1 MLEGFPWFSDSV
13 FSTAAV
19 ADLYADGNNE
29 IISGGES
36 TAGVAYGQTY
46 TNGGHIKIMSS
57 AGNAGTGNPAGG
69 LICEYNT
76 NQNIG
81 ASSAAVGQ
89 FLSGGGVGVA
99 IGDGSYY
106 PGASDTNKLFAINTG
121 CGVAWSDT
129 LDGLT
134 TDSPALAD
142 VLGNGQLQVVEGTSA
157 GTIYVLNG
165 TNGAIQW
172 SAPTSGAVD
181 GSPVTADLTG
191 DGYQD
196 VIVPT
201 INGIDIFDGKSGA
214 EVATLAPLDGFQSSP
229 LVTDDPDGH
238 IGITVAGYNYSGD
251 QGTIVHC
258 EIDST
263 NGSGSS
269 VVRARCVAAVPP

>member
-1 MLEGFPWFSDSV
+1 MG
-13 FSTAAV
+13 
-19 ADLYADGNNE
+19 
-29 IISGGES
+29 I
-36 TAGVAYGQTY
+36 
-46 TNGGHIKIMSS
+46 
-57 AGNAGTGNPAGG
+57 
-69 LICEYNT
+69 
-76 NQNIG
+76 
-81 ASSAAVGQ
+81 
-89 FLSGGGVGVA
+89 A

-106 PGASDTNKLFAINTG
+106 PGASDTDKLFAMNTG
-121 CGVAWSDT
+121 CGLAWSDT

-201 INGIDIFDGKSGA
+201 ISGIDIFDGRSGA
-214 EVATLAPLDGFQSSP
+214 EVATLAPLEAS
-229 LVTDDPDGH
+229 
-238 IGITVAGYNYSGD
+238 
-251 QGTIVHC
+251 
-258 EIDST
+258 
-263 NGSGSS
+263 
-269 VVRARCVAAVPP
+269 RALPS